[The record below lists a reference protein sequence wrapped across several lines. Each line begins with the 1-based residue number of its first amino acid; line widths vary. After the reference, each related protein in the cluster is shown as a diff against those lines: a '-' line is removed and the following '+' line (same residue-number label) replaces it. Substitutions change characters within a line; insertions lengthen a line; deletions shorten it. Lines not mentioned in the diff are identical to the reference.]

1 METTKSV
8 HQINQRIEAGKAV
21 VLTADEVFAYVESQG
36 LEKAAREVDVVSTAT
51 FGPMCSSGVFINTG
65 HAKPKMRITEARLD
79 DVPAYAGLAAADLYL
94 GATEIRVNDPANMD
108 YPGEFRFGGAHV
120 IEKLLR
126 GETVTLSA
134 RSYGTDDYPLREVQT
149 ELRLED
155 LNQVLMTNPRNCYQN
170 YNAAVNSSD
179 RTIHTYLGVLKPNF
193 GSIGYSSAGE
203 LSPLLND
210 PFYRTIG
217 IGSKVWL
224 AGAPGIVYGPGT
236 QHSPDAPRGENGVP
250 VDGAGTLA
258 LSADLKQMKPRFVRA
273 VSLKGYGVSLALG
286 IAIPIPI
293 TSPAVLKAC
302 MVRDKEIMAP
312 VVDYAVDY
320 PGATGKTLT
329 HVSYAE
335 LRRGEIELF
344 GRKIETGSPSS
355 FALALEAAGELADEI
370 RRGDFTVNEMAM
382 PLPAQGSTKPMHLSY
397 RSDSAGG
404 VR

>member
-1 METTKSV
+1 MEATKSI
-8 HQINQRIEAGKAV
+8 HEINRRIEAGKAV
-21 VLTADEVFAYVESQG
+21 VLTADEVYDYVEKQG

-51 FGPMCSSGVFINTG
+51 FGPMCSSGLFINTG
-65 HAKPKMRITEARLD
+65 QTKPKIRITEAQLD
-79 DVPAYAGLAAADLYL
+79 GVPAYAGLAAADLFL
-94 GATEIRVNDPANMD
+94 GATEIRANDSANMD

-126 GETVTLSA
+126 GEAVTLSA

-149 ELRLED
+149 EIGLAD
-155 LNQVLMTNPRNCYQN
+155 LNQAIMTNPRNCYQN
-170 YNAAVNSSD
+170 YNAAVNSSE

-210 PFYRTIG
+210 PYYRTIG

-236 QHSPDAPRGENGVP
+236 QHSPDAARGENGVP

-258 LSADLKQMKPRFVRA
+258 LSADLKAMNPRYVRA
-273 VSLKGYGVSLALG
+273 ISLKGYGVSLALG
-286 IAIPIPI
+286 IGIPIPI
-293 TSPAVLKAC
+293 TSPAVLNAC
-302 MVRDKEIMAP
+302 TVRDEEIMAP
-312 VVDYAVDY
+312 VIDYAVDY

-344 GRKIETGSPSS
+344 GRTIESGSPSS
-355 FALALEAAGELADEI
+355 FAMALDAAHELADEI
-370 RRGDFTVNEMAM
+370 RRGDFTVNEMAF
-382 PLPAQGSTKPMHLSY
+382 PLPAHGSTRPMPT
-397 RSDSAGG
+397 RSQAGG